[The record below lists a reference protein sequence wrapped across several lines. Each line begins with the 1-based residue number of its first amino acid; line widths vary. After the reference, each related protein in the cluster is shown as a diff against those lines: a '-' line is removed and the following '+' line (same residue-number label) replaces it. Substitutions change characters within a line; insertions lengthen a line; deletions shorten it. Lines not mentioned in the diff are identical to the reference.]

1 MFKHIEYIW
10 KNKKKLIIVMVTPG
24 EEELFYYTAFK
35 NISFLPSTNVTF
47 QINLRKDF

>member
-10 KNKKKLIIVMVTPG
+10 KNKKKLIMVLVTSG

-35 NISFLPSTNVTF
+35 DISFLPSTYVTF
-47 QINLRKDF
+47 